1 MLCPSPPSLPLAFL
15 PRRTPNSGTA
25 AHPATTPP
33 LSPLSHLARSLRTPH
48 VHHTILPPTF
58 RSACAQHTHARA
70 HTQERC
76 PPPCTC
82 RPCSSSWP
90 SCRAAREKSRKGE
103 PPLRG
108 RDRAPSLG
116 LLEQGGDLDVALLL
130 HEGGLA
136 MLVLHL
142 DVALLLHGGG
152 LAMLV
157 LRRRPPPLSS
167 PYSRRVARAPKH
179 VPGLALCCVP
189 ALGLGHG
196 RLVRRVPKHPPPS
209 GVRRTRPP
217 PCPAGAPPSPGRAAG
232 ALNPA
237 ARRCAPSSNT
247 MPTFAG
253 CPPPRCRRCPRRAS

>member
-157 LRRRPPPLSS
+157 LRRRAPPF
-167 PYSRRVARAPKH
+167 RRPCPEAR
-179 VPGLALCCVP
+179 PGPCALLRP
-189 ALGLGHG
+189 
-196 RLVRRVPKHPPPS
+196 RPWPW
-209 GVRRTRPP
+209 TRPP
-217 PCPAGAPPSPGRAAG
+217 GAAGTQASPPIGGPPHPPTSMSRRSTSFSRSCSWRAA
-232 ALNPA
+232 
-237 ARRCAPSSNT
+237 RSCS
-247 MPTFAG
+247 
-253 CPPPRCRRCPRRAS
+253 